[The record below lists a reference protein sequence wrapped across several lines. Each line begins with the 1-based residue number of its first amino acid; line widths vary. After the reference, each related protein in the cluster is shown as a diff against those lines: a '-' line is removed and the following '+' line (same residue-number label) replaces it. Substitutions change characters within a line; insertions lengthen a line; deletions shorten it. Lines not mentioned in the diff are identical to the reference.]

1 MVGGASRRAEAL
13 SIRTKERWH
22 LDVFLVEDSAG
33 LGQRLVAELEEVVGV
48 RVVGWA
54 ENEADATAAITRLRP
69 RFVVLDLRLTQGSG
83 LGVLAAVKRLDP
95 PPIVAV
101 LTNYPEPQYRA
112 RCAELGADYFFSKA
126 AGLDGLLEAC
136 RCAAGATEELGN
148 HA

>member
-1 MVGGASRRAEAL
+1 M
-13 SIRTKERWH
+13 
-22 LDVFLVEDSAG
+22 DVFLVEDSAG
-33 LGQRLVAELEEVVGV
+33 LGQRLVAELEEVAGV

-54 ENEADATAAITRLRP
+54 ESEADATAAITRLRP
-69 RFVVLDLRLTQGSG
+69 RFVVLDLRLAQGSG

-112 RCAELGADYFFSKA
+112 RCAELGADYFFYKATGLNGLLDACRRA
-126 AGLDGLLEAC
+126 AGEA
-136 RCAAGATEELGN
+136 EELGN